1 MSMQESRRI
10 PLMGFW
16 PNTPP
21 NRLQSL
27 CIKAFRR
34 GGCLTNTTPNTPPN
48 TPPKGH
54 QPQDE
59 INLSFLSL
67 SHDEE
72 TVTHTKKRN
81 SLIWSRNTVY
91 PARFIPSP
99 GNFYALPSAQFLLSI
114 VAKKCPCRVDRTNK
128 KYLYACHTVP
138 YHHCHAVTMVSAL
151 WLKELLE
158 ASLV

>member
-1 MSMQESRRI
+1 
-10 PLMGFW
+10 MGFW

-34 GGCLTNTTPNTPPN
+34 GGCLSNTPPN

-54 QPQDE
+54 EPQDE

-72 TVTHTKKRN
+72 TVTHTKKTQQSYLISKY
-81 SLIWSRNTVY
+81 SLSSTIYSQPWKFLR
-91 PARFIPSP
+91 
-99 GNFYALPSAQFLLSI
+99 SAQRAIS
-114 VAKKCPCRVDRTNK
+114 
-128 KYLYACHTVP
+128 
-138 YHHCHAVTMVSAL
+138 S
-151 WLKELLE
+151 
-158 ASLV
+158 